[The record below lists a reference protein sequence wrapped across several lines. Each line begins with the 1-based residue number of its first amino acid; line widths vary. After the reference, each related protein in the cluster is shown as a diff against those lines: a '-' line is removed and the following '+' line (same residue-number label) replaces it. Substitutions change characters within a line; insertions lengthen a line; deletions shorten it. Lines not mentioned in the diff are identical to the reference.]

1 MRAIAYRITRRK
13 DASIM
18 IEAFY
23 RIVLWDMKAR
33 ALPQGMV
40 LRWARASVTEGRSPN
55 ASR

>member
-1 MRAIAYRITRRK
+1 MVAIAYRIARRK
-13 DASIM
+13 DASII

-23 RIVLWDMKAR
+23 RIVLWDMEAR
-33 ALPQGMV
+33 ALPQGRV